1 MASSAMASSCS
12 ICTLLSISLT
22 QLELELLES
31 TPSNSPRD
39 FLLGTLADITER
51 ALHCDSCR
59 SIIDS
64 ITTTLPSTTT
74 VTAHLSPAAL
84 RFFLLIGDL
93 PPTNPPSPLSS
104 RRAHLHTLHHIPCY
118 TTLRTTPTH
127 PRGRL
132 ISPTLNT
139 PLIAHWL
146 HRCTTT
152 HTSTCGTRQ
161 YDLHLLPTAPL
172 TFLDTSLLCI
182 TTPPQ
187 PVPYAALSYVWG
199 TAPVLR
205 TLKSNLAALRLPGAF
220 DRPEF
225 PLPATIRDA
234 VTLCARLG
242 VRYLWVDSLC
252 IVQDDP
258 VSQVEQLR
266 AMGSVYGRAEFTVAA
281 LGSGD
286 AGAGIERVNQPGERQ
301 RVIRL
306 PGGRELVVAAGS
318 GAVGLGVLKG
328 GRWSSRGW
336 TLQEEVFSRRILA
349 LEEGGAATWVCFGGQ
364 WTEGVEFA
372 TEVGEGEVG
381 GGFKLGPVT
390 WPSIR
395 AFADL
400 AEEYATRDLTYASDT
415 VNAFAGILTPMGQ
428 WFPGGLL
435 FGVAE
440 FTFDAGLLWD
450 VRRSGAV
457 MRSSGTPT
465 VDGGFPFPSWSWI
478 SWQGA
483 LKFSLWGEGEDY
495 NFPRGPVTV
504 KPLVRWQKQ
513 VVSTGAWV
521 DVDNSYHRVRA
532 HFDPAKKPA
541 AAIPPD
547 WTRTV
552 DETTHEPYYRNA
564 SHDHVS
570 PHPRFSYPIPP
581 FVRPRDMDRETY
593 HPYIKFS
600 GTYSKCLRIS
610 IPDPERARLST
621 KLKDTGATSE
631 VDLVDNGGAWAGRV
645 TLNLPKG
652 GVLPASGEAL
662 ELIAISELEVSLGR
676 APHARFIFQ
685 EVTQREEL
693 VGLEVYEVVNVLWI
707 GWCGGSAGM
716 GKMAYRRALGRVWK
730 RAWVGDGRVEVLLT

>member
-1 MASSAMASSCS
+1 MASSTMACPT
-12 ICTLLSISLT
+12 CTLLSISLT
-22 QLELELLES
+22 QLELELLGS
-31 TPSNSPRD
+31 PPSNSSRD
-39 FLLGTLADITER
+39 FDLGSIADLTDR
-51 ALHCDSCR
+51 AVHCDSCR
-59 SIIDS
+59 SIVAS
-64 ITTTLPSTTT
+64 IVATLPSTST
-74 VTAHLSPAAL
+74 VTAHLSPSAFH
-84 RFFLLIGDL
+84 FFLLIGNLL
-93 PPTNPPSPLSS
+93 PTIHPSPPSS
-104 RRAHLHTLHHIPCY
+104 RRAHLHQLAHYPCY

-132 ISPTLNT
+132 TPPTLNT

-146 HRCTTT
+146 HRCTTS
-152 HTSTCGTRQ
+152 HAATCGTRQ
-161 YDLHLLPTAPL
+161 YDLHLLPTAHL
-172 TFLDTSLLCI
+172 THIDTSLLCI
-182 TTPPQ
+182 VTPSS

-205 TLKSNLAALRLPGAF
+205 ALKSNVAALRRPGAF

-225 PLPATIRDA
+225 SLPATIRDA

-258 VSQVEQLR
+258 ASQGEQLR
-266 AMGSVYGRAEFTVAA
+266 AMGSVYGRAEFTIAA
-281 LGSGD
+281 LGSRD
-286 AGAGIERVNQPGERQ
+286 AGAGIARVGSPRGEGQ
-301 RVIRL
+301 R
-306 PGGRELVVAAGS
+306 
-318 GAVGLGVLKG
+318 
-328 GRWSSRGW
+328 
-336 TLQEEVFSRRILA
+336 EEVFSRRVLA
-349 LEEGGAATWVCFGGQ
+349 LEEGGGATWVCFGGQ
-364 WTEGVEFA
+364 WTEDVEFA
-372 TEVGEGEVG
+372 SEVEGEEAAG

-457 MRSSGTPT
+457 MRSSGTP

-483 LKFSLWGEGEDY
+483 LKFNLWGEGEDY
-495 NFPRGPVTV
+495 NFPRGPLTV
-504 KPLVRWQKQ
+504 KPLVRWQKR

-532 HFDPAKKPA
+532 HFDPAKEPA
-541 AAIPPD
+541 ASIPTD
-547 WTRTV
+547 WIKKV
-552 DETTHEPYYRNA
+552 DEATHEAYYRNA
-564 SHDHVS
+564 SHNHVV

-581 FVRPRDMDRETY
+581 FMRPRDMDRETY

-600 GTYSKCLRIS
+600 GGYSKRLRIS
-610 IPDPERARLST
+610 IPDPERARLSA
-621 KLKDTGATSE
+621 KLEDNGATSE
-631 VDLVDNGGAWAGRV
+631 VDLVDDGGAWAGRV

-652 GVLPASGEAL
+652 GALPASDEPL
-662 ELIAISELEVSLGR
+662 ELIAISESEVSLAR

-685 EVTQREEL
+685 EVTQRPEL
-693 VGLEVYEVVNVLWI
+693 MGLDVYEVVNVLWI

-716 GKMAYRRALGRVWK
+716 AKMAYRKALGTVWK
-730 RAWVGDGRVEVLLT
+730 RAWVGADQVELLLT